1 MSTEG
6 TSNDGRP
13 EPRTRPAAN
22 GGFSPD
28 TVFGD
33 PQWVAEHLEWI
44 RRHYQ
49 PAKQRTEA
57 AA

>member
-13 EPRTRPAAN
+13 EPRTRPKAN

-44 RRHYQ
+44 RRHY
-49 PAKQRTEA
+49 RRDNGNSEA